1 MNLTVNEL
9 KVIKRGLINLN
20 NGYGDAFGECEVSY
34 EELYEKLTKEIDCK
48 ENFNSYIKQ

>member
-20 NGYGDAFGECEVSY
+20 NGYGDAYGEVSY
-34 EELYEKLTKEIDCK
+34 EELYEKLTKEIDFR
-48 ENFNSYIKQ
+48 ENFNSYVE